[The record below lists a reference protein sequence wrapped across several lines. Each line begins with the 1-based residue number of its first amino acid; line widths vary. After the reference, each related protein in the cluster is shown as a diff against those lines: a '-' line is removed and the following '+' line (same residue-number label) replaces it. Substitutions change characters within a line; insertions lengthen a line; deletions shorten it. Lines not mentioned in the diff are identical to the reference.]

1 MKSENFPLFE
11 IFLTPQD
18 LLFNINV
25 MANRPPAG
33 RTPSA
38 ARNSAAGPWPPTIG
52 GEAPG
57 QPEK

>member
-11 IFLTPQD
+11 IFLTPPN
-18 LLFNINV
+18 LSLNINAV
-25 MANRPPAG
+25 AKRLSVG
-33 RTPSA
+33 RIPST